1 MAGRATNEA
10 ANYFAIGKQSAK
22 DTEATTFIFLRHL
35 DGTGLEMDT
44 QVQAEREGG
53 DGQEVGLVYKSAIAM
68 DGAAVANARA
78 EYAARVIG
86 YALGAVTAAAVP
98 AGSAGASVCQIQ
110 TAAPTSLGASAAYL
124 TLEQMFGDKIERVSN
139 AQVSEVTI
147 EGEAGRPIK
156 VSANFV
162 GGGTPYARNAAAS
175 ALTPTRETGQPLFF
189 PGASVVIDGAGNT
202 KITKF
207 KQTIRRTLDE
217 DIRTTQLFRED
228 VVALNFDSDLEF
240 TLKYEDATLYD
251 KIQMGGGTVVPIDL
265 ATGSFDF
272 FTAQGA
278 GTSYRFLRT
287 AVPVHRYTG
296 ARVNKLDPDGKTVYI
311 DVTAMGV
318 KGATHQVFAQ
328 IQTASQAAL

>member
-22 DTEATTFIFLRHL
+22 DSEATTFLFLRHL
-35 DGTGLEMDT
+35 DGTGLELDT
-44 QVQAEREGG
+44 QIQTEREGG
-53 DGQEVGLVYKSAIAM
+53 DGQEVGLVYKSAISM
-68 DGAAVANARA
+68 DGAAVANARP
-78 EYAARVIG
+78 EYAARVLAYI
-86 YALGAVTAAAVP
+86 LGANAAGTVP

-110 TAAPTSLGASAAYL
+110 VAAPTSLGASGAYL

-139 AQVSEVTI
+139 AQPNEVTI

-156 VSANFV
+156 ISANFV

-175 ALTPTRETGQPLFF
+175 ALTPTRETGQPFF
-189 PGASVVIDGAGNT
+189 YPGASVTIDGAGNT

-228 VVALNFDSDLEF
+228 VVALNFDTDLEF

-265 ATGSFDF
+265 ATGSFQIF
-272 FTAQGA
+272 SAQGA
-278 GTSYRFLRT
+278 GTTYRFIET
-287 AVPVHRYTG
+287 NVPVHRYTG
-296 ARVNKLDPDGKTVYI
+296 ARLNKLDPDGKTVYI

-318 KGATHQVFAQ
+318 KGATHQFYSRV
-328 IQTASQAAL
+328 QTASQAAL

>member
-22 DTEATTFIFLRHL
+22 DTEATTFLFLRHL
-35 DGTGLEMDT
+35 DGTGLELNT
-44 QVQAEREGG
+44 QTQAEREGG
-53 DGQEVGLVYKSAIAM
+53 DGQEVGLVYKSAISM
-68 DGAAVANARA
+68 DGAAVVNARPEIA
-78 EYAARVIG
+78 GRVLAWI
-86 YALGAVTAAAVP
+86 LGSDSVAAAS
-98 AGSAGASVCQIQ
+98 GSASGVANVH
-110 TAAPTSLGASAAYL
+110 TAAPTTLGASAAYL

-139 AQVSEVTI
+139 ALPNEVTI

-156 VSANFV
+156 ITTNFV

-175 ALTPTRETGQPLFF
+175 ALTPTRESGQPFFF

-207 KQTIRRTLDE
+207 KQSIRRTLDE

-228 VVALNFDSDLEF
+228 VVQLNFDTDLEF

-265 ATGSFDF
+265 ATGSFYLYSP
-272 FTAQGA
+272 QGA
-278 GTSYRFLRT
+278 GTNQRFIET
-287 AVPVHRYTG
+287 NVPVHRYTG

-318 KGATHQVFAQ
+318 KGATHQLFTRV
-328 IQTASQAAL
+328 QTASAAAF